1 MDDTYDDPKEPRF
14 RRQDRHGRLG
24 IASFAIGVITV
35 IWEVCV
41 VAAGMTLGF
50 VAATQG
56 TDPEEWMTQLVGFG
70 VLVGFPA
77 ALVGIVLGGVA
88 ATLPHQKKLFA
99 FLGIGAN
106 ALVFIGICGLFV
118 IGIAFG

>member
-1 MDDTYDDPKEPRF
+1 MYDEDHDQPRF
-14 RRQDRHGRLG
+14 RREDRHGRLG

-35 IWEVCV
+35 IWEVCIV
-41 VAAGMTLGF
+41 VAAFSIGF
-50 VAATQG
+50 VAGAQG
-56 TDPEEWMTQLVGFG
+56 HEPEEWMMNILGFG
-70 VLVGFPA
+70 LLIGFPP

-106 ALVFIGICGLFV
+106 LLVFIGICGV
-118 IGIAFG
+118 IAIGLMV